1 MKKILL
7 VEDDSSL
14 REIYGVRLT
23 AEGYNVISAGDGE
36 EALATTVREKPD
48 LILSDVMMPKISGF
62 DMLDIL
68 RATPETRDIKII
80 IMTALSAEDQ
90 RERGERLG
98 ADKFLVKSQ
107 VGIEDVVNA
116 VKEVLG
122 EKTEVQPQGAAIP
135 EMSVP
140 SETPAMAASNEAHA
154 TLSNPAMAAS
164 SEAPATLSN
173 PVMAAAVPETPEVV
187 ETPTTLE
194 GSEAGAKIA
203 AMEAIETPIVETT
216 TEVEKTPAVEVAAP
230 EVTEAPVT
238 EAATQEVAEAP
249 VTEAATPEIQELTP
263 DQPVVYE
270 KRERVMVTTD
280 GESKKMGLTVNGDE
294 VDSAEADET
303 VAPEATDEEAETGED
318 KGINVFAY
326 ADESTDM
333 DVPEVKR
340 LAETP
345 EEEARLRAMLDNA
358 IAEFS
363 DEPKSGFISSGKP
376 KMATD
381 VVENKTQVDSG
392 TTEVATDEGQNEQ
405 RTDTTE

>member
-140 SETPAMAASNEAHA
+140 SETPAMAAS
-154 TLSNPAMAAS
+154 
-164 SEAPATLSN
+164 SEAPATLST
-173 PVMAAAVPETPEVV
+173 PAMAAAVPEIPEV
-187 ETPTTLE
+187 
-194 GSEAGAKIA
+194 S
-203 AMEAIETPIVETT
+203 
-216 TEVEKTPAVEVAAP
+216 
-230 EVTEAPVT
+230 
-238 EAATQEVAEAP
+238 EAP

-363 DEPKSGFISSGKP
+363 DEPKNGFISSGKP

-381 VVENKTQVDSG
+381 VVENKTQVDSR

>member
-154 TLSNPAMAAS
+154 TLSNPAMAA
-164 SEAPATLSN
+164 
-173 PVMAAAVPETPEVV
+173 AVPE
-187 ETPTTLE
+187 
-194 GSEAGAKIA
+194 I
-203 AMEAIETPIVETT
+203 
-216 TEVEKTPAVEVAAP
+216 P

-238 EAATQEVAEAP
+238 EAATPEVTEAPKTETDAQEVSEAS

>member
-140 SETPAMAASNEAHA
+140 SETPAMAASSEAPA
-154 TLSNPAMAAS
+154 TLSSPAMAAS
-164 SEAPATLSN
+164 SEAPATLST
-173 PVMAAAVPETPEVV
+173 PAMAAAVPEIPEVA
-187 ETPTTLE
+187 
-194 GSEAGAKIA
+194 EA
-203 AMEAIETPIVETT
+203 PV
-216 TEVEKTPAVEVAAP
+216 TEVATP
-230 EVTEAPVT
+230 EVTEAPKTEVATPEVT
-238 EAATQEVAEAP
+238 EAPKTETDAQEVSEAP

-303 VAPEATDEEAETGED
+303 VAPEVTDEEAETGED

-363 DEPKSGFISSGKP
+363 DEPKNGFISSGKA

>member
-154 TLSNPAMAAS
+154 TLSNPA
-164 SEAPATLSN
+164 
-173 PVMAAAVPETPEVV
+173 MAAAVPETPEVV

>member
-140 SETPAMAASNEAHA
+140 SETPAMATSNEAHA
-154 TLSNPAMAAS
+154 TLSNPA
-164 SEAPATLSN
+164 
-173 PVMAAAVPETPEVV
+173 MAAAVPETPEVV

-216 TEVEKTPAVEVAAP
+216 TEVEKTPVVEVAAP

>member
-140 SETPAMAASNEAHA
+140 SETPAMAAS
-154 TLSNPAMAAS
+154 
-164 SEAPATLSN
+164 SEAPATLSS
-173 PVMAAAVPETPEVV
+173 PAMAAAVPETPEVV

-216 TEVEKTPAVEVAAP
+216 TEVEKTPVVEAATQEVTEAPKTEVATP
-230 EVTEAPVT
+230 EVTEAPKT
-238 EAATQEVAEAP
+238 ETDAQEVSEAP

-363 DEPKSGFISSGKP
+363 DEPKSGFISSGKA

-392 TTEVATDEGQNEQ
+392 TTEVATNEGQNEQ

>member
-154 TLSNPAMAAS
+154 TLSNPAMAA
-164 SEAPATLSN
+164 
-173 PVMAAAVPETPEVV
+173 AVPETPEVV

-216 TEVEKTPAVEVAAP
+216 TEVEKTPAVEVATP
-230 EVTEAPVT
+230 EVTEAPKT
-238 EAATQEVAEAP
+238 ETDAQEVSEAP

-294 VDSAEADET
+294 VDSAETDKT
-303 VAPEATDEEAETGED
+303 VAPEVTDEEAETGED

-363 DEPKSGFISSGKP
+363 DEPKSGFISSGKA

-392 TTEVATDEGQNEQ
+392 TTEVATNEGQNEQ

>member
-140 SETPAMAASNEAHA
+140 SETPAMAAS
-154 TLSNPAMAAS
+154 
-164 SEAPATLSN
+164 SETPATLSS
-173 PVMAAAVPETPEVV
+173 PAMAAAVPETPEVV

-216 TEVEKTPAVEVAAP
+216 TEVEKTPVVEAATQEVTEAPKTEVATP
-230 EVTEAPVT
+230 EVTEAPKT
-238 EAATQEVAEAP
+238 ETDAQEVSEAP

-363 DEPKSGFISSGKP
+363 DEPKSGFISSGKA

-392 TTEVATDEGQNEQ
+392 TTEVATNEGQNEQ

>member
-154 TLSNPAMAAS
+154 TLSNPAMAA
-164 SEAPATLSN
+164 
-173 PVMAAAVPETPEVV
+173 AVPETPEVV

-194 GSEAGAKIA
+194 GSEAGVKIA

-230 EVTEAPVT
+230 EVAEAPVT
-238 EAATQEVAEAP
+238 EVATPEVTEVPKTETGAQEVSEAP

-303 VAPEATDEEAETGED
+303 VAPEVTDEEAETGED

-363 DEPKSGFISSGKP
+363 DEPKNGFISSGKP